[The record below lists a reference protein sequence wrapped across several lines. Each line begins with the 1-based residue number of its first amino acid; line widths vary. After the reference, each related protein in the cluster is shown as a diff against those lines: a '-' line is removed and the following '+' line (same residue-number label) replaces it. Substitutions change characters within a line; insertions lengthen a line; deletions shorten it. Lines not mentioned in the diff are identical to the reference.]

1 MLPVGVLPAETGGK
15 SLMGRGFTKMLLI
28 ACLATCLIGA
38 SAIASGQEDSVSPIA
53 ELKQID
59 LANGQKL
66 FRVHCARCHG
76 MLGEGGEGPSLK
88 RSSLSRA
95 PDDESLFEV
104 IQQGIPG
111 TGMPRTF
118 GPNSDELW
126 QVAGYVRSL
135 GQLPT
140 EQMPGNPESGRLV
153 YSGKG
158 ACSACHII
166 DGQGKGVGP
175 ELSQV
180 GNRRN
185 LEYLRRALT
194 NPEADQP
201 VTFDM
206 RGRLKAFLTV
216 RLVSPEGEFEG
227 LRVNE
232 DEFSIQLR
240 DLNGALYSFD
250 KRELLSFERAYGH
263 SLMPGYEALLTN
275 IEVNDLI
282 SYLMS
287 RKGNQ

>member
-1 MLPVGVLPAETGGK
+1 LI
-15 SLMGRGFTKMLLI
+15 GRGFMQMLLF
-28 ACLATCLIGA
+28 ACLTICLIGA
-38 SAIASGQEDSVSPIA
+38 NATAAGQEDSVAPIA
-53 ELKQID
+53 ELSQTD

-88 RSSLSRA
+88 RSSLPRA
-95 PDDESLFEV
+95 PDDQSLFEV
-104 IQQGIPG
+104 IQEGIPS

-118 GPNSDELW
+118 GPNTAELW

-135 GQLPT
+135 GQLPA
-140 EQMPGNPESGRLV
+140 EEMPGNPESGRLV
-153 YSGKG
+153 YAGKG

-180 GNRRN
+180 GDRRN

-194 NPEADQP
+194 NPDADQP

-206 RGRLKAFLTV
+206 RGRLNAFLTV
-216 RLVSPEGEFEG
+216 RLVSPDGEFEG

-250 KRELLSFERAYGH
+250 KRELLHFERAYGH
-263 SLMPGYEALLTN
+263 SLMPGYQAMLTD

-287 RKGNQ
+287 RKGQQ